1 MAAVFANEVR
11 SGARPALPLSQQDRS
26 ASRAGLRKRI
36 DSVAVLYA
44 HALLLEH
51 EAAER
56 YREFSMNMA
65 ERGNDAVAALFR
77 QLAEFDAEHAFH
89 LAKRTGGMKL
99 PRLAA
104 AEHAWLDKEAPVP
117 EAHAFVYRML
127 TPRMALEIALRA
139 EERALAFFERVL
151 AESSDAGIRAV
162 ARELLRDEE
171 AHVAWVTEAL
181 ARVPQPYQ
189 PSDEMPGDP
198 TIPQQL

>member
-1 MAAVFANEVR
+1 MAAVYASEVP
-11 SGARPALPLSQQDRS
+11 SSVRPALPVSRQERS
-26 ASRAGLRKRI
+26 AQKAGLRRRI

-44 HALLLEH
+44 HALLLEQ
-51 EAAER
+51 EAVER
-56 YREFSMNMA
+56 YGEFSMNMA
-65 ERGNDAVAALFR
+65 ERGNDEVAELFR
-77 QLAEFDAEHAFH
+77 QLAEFDAEHAFR

-127 TPRMALEIALRA
+127 TPRMALEIALRE
-139 EERALAFFERVL
+139 EERARAFFERVL
-151 AESSDAGIRAV
+151 AESSDAGIRKV

-181 ARVPQPYQ
+181 ARVPQPYL
-189 PSDEMPGDP
+189 PSEEMPGDP
-198 TIPQQL
+198 TIAQQL